1 VKPPHPIDRLD
12 VAILAI
18 TAFLALVATAVNHVE
33 ATVFFGETQRFVLKT
48 LPPWAQTIRQPVRR
62 VESDVATIIAIAS
75 LGVGI
80 AVLIRPSRI
89 RTRRWPG
96 PGVSAMAVATIA
108 IIYMIVWD
116 IYLRSQGHYW
126 MGSHS
131 VVYATVARVN
141 FRTTGAIIGTWV
153 VLAVSRRWRPRPDLL
168 DRLGLFLGWSWIGLM
183 AMRILAP
190 SFWSP

>member
-18 TAFLALVATAVNHVE
+18 SAILAAAAAAINDVE
-33 ATVFFGETQRFVLKT
+33 ATVFFRQSLRFVHKT
-48 LPPWAQTIRQPVRR
+48 LPPWAQAIWQPVRR
-62 VESDVATIIAIAS
+62 GESDVWTILAIAT

-89 RTRRWPG
+89 RTRSWPG
-96 PGVSAMAVATIA
+96 PGVSAMAVAAIA
-108 IIYMIVWD
+108 IIYMLVWD

-126 MGSHS
+126 LGSHP
-131 VVYATVARVN
+131 VVFGTVAGVR

-153 VLAVSRRWRPRPDLL
+153 VLAVSRRWRPRPDLV
-168 DRLGLFLGWSWIGLM
+168 DRIGLFLGWSWIGLM

-190 SFWSP
+190 SFWWP